1 MPKVGDLIRIRKK
14 GAAFDGYEGRVIDVH
29 NGTFTVLVKDFAKDG
44 SAIAPKIAQDHVEAV
59 G

>member
-14 GAAFDGYEGRVIDVH
+14 GVPYDGFEGRVIDVH

-44 SAIAPKIAQDHVEAV
+44 SAIAPKVAQEHVEAV